1 MDDTASGGESETE
14 WEDVEG
20 ECLPMH
26 ILVVE
31 VPLAL
36 LLHTGLEYGGEST
49 GTGGSLE
56 IIVSTGGGGKGKG

>member
-1 MDDTASGGESETE
+1 MASGGESETE

-20 ECLPMH
+20 ECLPKGYAYP
-26 ILVVE
+26 